1 MNHRSYNPFR
11 AARKR
16 PGFTIIEL
24 LVVISIILIAVV
36 AILPAFGRLIESNN
50 YASSINAVTATLG
63 AARTRAVKYNQRA
76 GVAFLWDAKDE
87 RMTLLIVEQ
96 SGGSSGSL
104 TDQNVNAC
112 PPGAPQHAAYAEVF
126 VQAAGTSPIELP
138 KGMGVFALSS
148 SVEVSQPCVQSPL
161 TNFPTGAPTWR
172 WYAGDVINTFSNND
186 PADDLYTWLFPR
198 NDPRVF
204 TAKDTASSV
213 GVDPWLTLRGLT
225 TSPMITAV
233 EATSAV
239 RNTTSFFIVF
249 APDGS
254 ITTSRRSGS
263 SEFFDAYLELA
274 DAPIDPTAP
283 TSPPYDDEFR
293 FDPEN
298 TAGLP
303 QNRLAANPEV
313 VLRSADQLAVVDL
326 ARLADGVGFPRAW
339 LIRPMRSRAPQPVD
353 LVNAGYF
360 NDERAQ
366 AVSRWIDV
374 NSEILSFNRYSGNV
388 IRRSSQ

>member
-1 MNHRSYNPFR
+1 MSHRLDIPYR
-11 AARKR
+11 AARDR
-16 PGFTIIEL
+16 RGFTIIEL

-63 AARTRAVKYNQRA
+63 AARTRAVKYNHRS
-76 GVAFLWDAKDE
+76 GVAFLWNAKEE
-87 RMTLLIVEQ
+87 RMTLIIVEQ
-96 SGGSSGSL
+96 SGASSGSL
-104 TDQNVNAC
+104 TDGVPTPCNRCGV
-112 PPGAPQHAAYAEVF
+112 PPTAGFAEVF

-138 KGMGVFALSS
+138 RGMGVFGLSS
-148 SVEVSQPCVQSPL
+148 AVELICADTPL
-161 TNFPTGAPTWR
+161 TESGGVTTWR
-172 WYAGDVINTFSNND
+172 WYGGDVIHSGGD
-186 PADDLYTWLFPR
+186 VCDRSADLYTWLFPR

-204 TAKDTASSV
+204 TLKDTNSNV

-225 TSPMITAV
+225 TSPLITV
-233 EATSAV
+233 EEATTAV

-254 ITTSRRSGS
+254 IATSRRSANL
-263 SEFFDAYLELA
+263 EVFDAFLELA

-283 TSPPYDDEFR
+283 ASPPYDDEFR

-303 QNRLAANPEV
+303 QNRRAANPEV

-339 LIRPMRSRAPQPVD
+339 LIRPMQSRAPKPVD
-353 LVNAGYF
+353 LTSAGYF

-374 NSEILSFNRYSGNV
+374 NAEILSFNRYSGNV